1 VKIIKRIVTLF
12 ISAAL
17 ISLTHVGISAPAL
30 ADGENQVATHIDWN
44 GISLGTNA
52 GISQSFTP
60 LTVPS
65 PSQGQVEWALHVGN
79 STATLSASIILLNTG
94 TVVWQFMD
102 VPLGSRVMGV
112 DTSQCR
118 LQSGNAFGTPNSARS
133 ICTTPLQAVAG
144 ETYNF
149 IIKYWDN
156 NGTNWWVALAVVE
169 STGQIIQLG
178 RLENNASKSV
188 MATSMSM
195 GGMNQTSFSK
205 TPLPACSAVP
215 NHSIIYSK
223 ISNSGKSQPTFSTF
237 RNSTTCPKVA
247 NLDLSAAGKFK
258 VNVGASTIA
267 QRVPRVTSQVP
278 HPAAISP
285 GLIQNRYAG
294 YFEDSTKLFDS
305 VPESSITVESLPEYT
320 AGGGTN
326 IPFSNNWTGYI
337 IPDYTGTWTFRM
349 TSDDASYL
357 YIGANAVINY
367 SRDIH
372 TALIDIGGVHTALT
386 KTATVDLVKDQ
397 IYPFRVMYGDW
408 GGGASVFKLEFKA
421 PGFTD
426 FQSDYKSLLW
436 HTPIEVGCTNWGMD
450 YIFSGDLGYEKV
462 DLSSLPGCSR
472 KYGQTNF
479 TSVVKPTPT
488 PTPRLPTKPTT
499 PSFSLI
505 NIVGNKLNLSVN
517 LGNAGNS
524 RPDSIYLVAPKLG
537 ILDSNKLF
545 GKISGSKA
553 SWSIDFDKLL
563 SGAAIPLKVVGVK
576 NGVESEPL
584 EQDFNAPAVVDK
596 LLTNKLVPVAPK
608 NVKSRVVGTSA
619 VITTESTIKAGALA
633 TSAHIFGTALG
644 IPASQAIL
652 GEVIGTKVLFEIPLK
667 TSMVG
672 KTFLFTVY
680 FSNEAGKSQPVQG
693 KLNVPSAPQIPSG
706 TIKLPTQTK
715 APKTVLCLKGS
726 QTRAFAASNC
736 PPGWKST

>member
-1 VKIIKRIVTLF
+1 MTLF
-12 ISAAL
+12 ISAVL
-17 ISLTHVGISAPAL
+17 ISLTYVGISAPAH
-30 ADGENQVATHIDWN
+30 ADGDNQVATHIDWN
-44 GISLGTNA
+44 GISLGPNA

-60 LTVPS
+60 LAVPS
-65 PSQGQVEWALHVGN
+65 PSQGLVEWALHVGN
-79 STATLSASIILLNTG
+79 STSTLSASIILQNTG

-102 VPLGSRVMGV
+102 VPIGSRVMGV
-112 DTSQCR
+112 DTAQCR
-118 LQSGNAFGTPNSARS
+118 QQSGNAFGTPNSARS

-156 NGTNWWVALAVVE
+156 NGTKWWVALVVVE

-178 RLENNASKSV
+178 RLENNASASV

-195 GGMNQTSFSK
+195 SGMNQTSFSK
-205 TPLPACSAVP
+205 TPLPACSAIP

-223 ISNSGKSQPTFSTF
+223 ISNSGNSSPSFSTF
-237 RNSTTCPKVA
+237 RNSTACPKVT

-258 VNVGASTIA
+258 VNVGASTIG

-285 GLIQNRYAG
+285 GLIQNRYTG

-305 VPESSITVESLPEYT
+305 VPNSSITVESLPEYT
-320 AGGGTN
+320 ALTGDAN
-326 IPFSNNWTGYI
+326 VPFSNNWTGYI

-372 TALIDIGGVHTALT
+372 TALIDIGGAHTALT

-397 IYPFRVMYGDW
+397 IYPFRVMYGDA
-408 GGGASVFKLEFKA
+408 GGGSVFKLEFKA

-436 HTPIEVGCTNWGMD
+436 HTPIEVGCTNWGLD
-450 YIFSGDLGYEKV
+450 YIFSGDLGYEKIN
-462 DLSSLPGCSR
+462 LSSLPGCSR

-479 TSVVKPTPT
+479 TSVVNPTPT
-488 PTPRLPTKPTT
+488 PTPKLSTKPTT

-576 NGVESEPL
+576 NGVESDPL

-619 VITTESTIKAGALA
+619 VITAESTIKTGALA

-672 KTFLFTVY
+672 KTFPFTVY
-680 FSNEAGKSQPVQG
+680 FLNEIGKSQPVQG

-726 QTRAFAASNC
+726 QTRAFAANSC
-736 PPGWKST
+736 PPGWKSA

>member
-1 VKIIKRIVTLF
+1 MTLF
-12 ISAAL
+12 ISASL
-17 ISLTHVGISAPAL
+17 ISLTYVGISTPAH

-65 PSQGQVEWALHVGN
+65 PSQGQVEWALHIGN
-79 STATLSASIILLNTG
+79 STSTLSASIILQNTG

-112 DTSQCR
+112 DNAQCR

-156 NGTNWWVALAVVE
+156 NGTKWWVALVTVQ

-178 RLENNASKSV
+178 RLENNASASV

-195 GGMNQTSFSK
+195 SGMNQTSFSK
-205 TPLPACSAVP
+205 TPLPACSAIP

-223 ISNSGKSQPTFSTF
+223 ISNSGNSSPSFSTF
-237 RNSTTCPKVA
+237 RNSTACPKVA

-258 VNVGASTIA
+258 VNVGASSTIA

-285 GLIQNRYAG
+285 GLIQNRYDG
-294 YFEDSTKLFDS
+294 YFYDSTKLFDS
-305 VPESSITVESLPEYT
+305 VPKSSITVESLPEYT
-320 AGGGTN
+320 ALTGDAN
-326 IPFSNNWTGYI
+326 VPFSNNWTGYI
-337 IPDYTGTWTFRM
+337 IPDYTGIWTFRM

-372 TALIDIGGVHTALT
+372 TALIDIGGAHTALT

-436 HTPIEVGCTNWGMD
+436 HTAVEVGCTNWGMD

-462 DLSSLPGCSR
+462 DLNSLPGCSR

-488 PTPRLPTKPTT
+488 PTSKLSTKPTT

-517 LGNAGNS
+517 LGNAGSS
-524 RPDSIYLVAPKLG
+524 RPDSVYLVAPKLG

-576 NGVESEPL
+576 NGVESDPL
-584 EQDFNAPAVVDK
+584 EQDFNAPALVDK
-596 LLTNKLVPVAPK
+596 MLTNKLVPLAPK

-652 GEVIGTKVLFEIPLK
+652 GEVIGTKVLFEVPLK
-667 TSMVG
+667 ASMVG
-672 KTFLFTVY
+672 KTFPFTVY

-693 KLNVPSAPQIPSG
+693 KLNVPSAPAIPSG

-726 QTRAFAASNC
+726 QTRTFAANSC
-736 PPGWKST
+736 PPGWKSA